1 MVGDERRGPMRRS
14 RRRAIEPPTHGIAHE
29 ELSLAWKQKLLVE
42 CRLLV
47 TTRGTIEMRGTGGA
61 CRGDAGLA
69 ENLLDSLA
77 TMVTEL
83 GALLRAAGLQRC
95 ALHAANCNFCS
106 PILRAE
112 RGDLRSVGGTELSLV
127 LGGRSRVRRQDTGC
141 ELLNRT
147 HESFAYMM
155 FPFRRTP
162 KASPSSKHH
171 ALCILFLQTH

>member
-1 MVGDERRGPMRRS
+1 
-14 RRRAIEPPTHGIAHE
+14 
-29 ELSLAWKQKLLVE
+29 
-42 CRLLV
+42 
-47 TTRGTIEMRGTGGA
+47 MRGIGGA
-61 CRGDAGLA
+61 SRGDAGLA

-95 ALHAANCNFCS
+95 ALHATNCNFCS

-112 RGDLRSVGGTELSLV
+112 RGDLRSVRGTELSLV

-147 HESFAYMM
+147 PRVICLHDVSPPSDAESFSI
-155 FPFRRTP
+155 F
-162 KASPSSKHH
+162 KASC
-171 ALCILFLQTH
+171 ALHSLPANALNVQ